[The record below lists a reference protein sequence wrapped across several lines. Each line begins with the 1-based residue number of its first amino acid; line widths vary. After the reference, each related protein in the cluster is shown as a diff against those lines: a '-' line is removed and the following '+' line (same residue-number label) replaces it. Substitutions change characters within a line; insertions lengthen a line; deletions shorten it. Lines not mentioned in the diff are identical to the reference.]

1 MVAAGAVGA
10 AVTAAGVVVAGP
22 AEPGGVV
29 AGGGRTCSSAAG
41 WSVER
46 RLTAGTAAASFV
58 AAAEAEQDARVRS
71 EATITIL
78 AFNMVFWMFSEVAL
92 IGDW

>member
-1 MVAAGAVGA
+1 M
-10 AVTAAGVVVAGP
+10 
-22 AEPGGVV
+22 
-29 AGGGRTCSSAAG
+29 
-41 WSVER
+41 ER

-71 EATITIL
+71 EATIAIL

-92 IGDW
+92 IGAW

>member
-10 AVTAAGVVVAGP
+10 MTAAGVIVAGP

-58 AAAEAEQDARVRS
+58 AAVEAEQDARVRS

-92 IGDW
+92 IGAW